1 MSHTEE
7 SVSSVDESTADSG
20 EVTIMAQSGDMK
32 ESAQASVNEK
42 RTVKLTNKGLE
53 WQIDINSKE
62 FNSLVGVL
70 RTLIQ
75 KTEPR
80 LSSSKDIEALKA
92 HINALEINLKALSET
107 CDRLRGLLILAEQ
120 EDEVQQVN
128 QTYES
133 VAKETGNMLSKGDKR
148 VREIDNEEFETATN
162 YSEITRSSRRS
173 KSLNSSRRSEAA
185 AEAAALRAKLK
196 YIDLEAKTRA
206 ELEKLETMRQID
218 MAEAKVGVLEV
229 YDEEKAF
236 SLRDIDNALPES
248 SSKDIVGKYIDT

>member
-1 MSHTEE
+1 
-7 SVSSVDESTADSG
+7 
-20 EVTIMAQSGDMK
+20 MAKSGDMK

-53 WQIDINSKE
+53 WQIDVNSKK

-75 KTEPR
+75 KTEPL

-107 CDRLRGLLILAEQ
+107 CDRLRGLLIFAEQ

-133 VAKETGNMLSKGDKR
+133 IAKKM
-148 VREIDNEEFETATN
+148 ATC
-162 YSEITRSSRRS
+162 YPKVISACVKLITRSLRR
-173 KSLNSSRRSEAA
+173 
-185 AEAAALRAKLK
+185 
-196 YIDLEAKTRA
+196 
-206 ELEKLETMRQID
+206 RQIILKLP
-218 MAEAKVGVLEV
+218 APRGVANPLIP
-229 YDEEKAF
+229 
-236 SLRDIDNALPES
+236 RDGPRLLPRQPGC
-248 SSKDIVGKYIDT
+248 VRN